1 MPAGYILTRDQMGL
15 EVTPDQDA
23 ACIAL
28 ERQGLRFLVDFGTA
42 NAEHILQYQSYRQVS
57 DHLTLSANDRQWLK
71 DNRIA
76 P

>member
-1 MPAGYILTRDQMGL
+1 MPAGYIQTRDQLGL

-28 ERQGLRFLVDFGTA
+28 ERQGMRFLIDFGLA
-42 NAEHILQYQSYRQVS
+42 NAEAILGYQKYKQVS
-57 DHLTLSANDRQWLK
+57 SQLLLNEQDRQWLK